1 MFCEFWP
8 ILTSLGSLLQD
19 KEVFLDFNIFDIGL
33 ENKNLSYSSSVED
46 TEVYV
51 RFLACF
57 ISCTGRFL
65 P

>member
-1 MFCEFWP
+1 LFCEFWP

-46 TEVYV
+46 TEVDRKSV
-51 RFLACF
+51 V
-57 ISCTGRFL
+57 
-65 P
+65 

>member
-19 KEVFLDFNIFDIGL
+19 KEVFLDFDIFDIDL

-46 TEVYV
+46 TELYE
-51 RFLACF
+51 RFSAFF

>member
-1 MFCEFWP
+1 MSCEFWP

-46 TEVYV
+46 TEVYE

-57 ISCTGRFL
+57 ISCTGRFF